1 MKLKAMTFALFAAG
15 LLAGL
20 TLIAPATGADPPT
33 TTSGTT
39 TVATTTTVPTTTTTH
54 TTTTTPATTTTP
66 TTTTTPVTYTS
77 ATDAISALSATS
89 ITVGPLTC
97 SIGSSPTAGDFKVGN
112 RVRMYCANGV
122 LFQIKA
128 DTPTPP
134 PTTTATATSTTTTT
148 TPSTNYTTATDAITA
163 LSAMSITVGSLTCSI
178 GNSSPKAGDFK
189 VGDRARIYCASGVLA
204 YLIRPDAPATTTTT
218 STPTTTTTSSTN
230 YTNATDAIKALSATS
245 ITVGPLTCSI
255 GSTSPG
261 TGDFKV
267 GDRAQIYCA
276 SGVLAHLIRPDTTTT
291 TTTATT
297 SDHHDDL
304 TTRLGT
310 ISALNSASI
319 TVDGLTCSINTSSP
333 SVSAFKV
340 GDQVGIGCTN
350 GVLAKIGTPQVDDGG
365 FKVVVQLGSIAAL
378 STDSITVGK
387 LTCSL
392 AATSP
397 SLASYKVGD
406 RVGVGCA
413 GGILFMIGTLPSTAD
428 VPKSEVKH
436 ALVQRF
442 NGCIKHGNEHCTVKG
457 ILHRLVHR

>member
-39 TVATTTTVPTTTTTH
+39 TSGTTTV
-54 TTTTTPATTTTP
+54 ATTTTP

-97 SIGSSPTAGDFKVGN
+97 SIGATTKPGDFRVGD

-128 DTPTPP
+128 DTPT
-134 PTTTATATSTTTTT
+134 TTTTT
-148 TPSTNYTTATDAITA
+148 TTSTPTTTSTTSSSTNYTTATDAITA
-163 LSAMSITVGSLTCSI
+163 LSATSITVGSLTCSI
-178 GNSSPKAGDFK
+178 GSSSPKAGDFK

-204 YLIRPDAPATTTTT
+204 YLIRPDAP
-218 STPTTTTTSSTN
+218 
-230 YTNATDAIKALSATS
+230 
-245 ITVGPLTCSI
+245 
-255 GSTSPG
+255 
-261 TGDFKV
+261 
-267 GDRAQIYCA
+267 
-276 SGVLAHLIRPDTTTT
+276 TTTT
-291 TTTATT
+291 TTTTTTTPT
-297 SDHHDDL
+297 SDHHDDGSTRQGTISALGSTSITVDGLTCAINGSSPSVAFKVGDKVGIGCAGGVLVKIVAATSDDNHGDL

-310 ISALNSASI
+310 ISALSSASI
-319 TVDGLTCSINTSSP
+319 TVDGLTCSIGTSSP

-350 GVLAKIGTPQVDDGG
+350 GVLAKIGTPEVDDGG
-365 FKVVVQLGSIAAL
+365 FKVVVQLGSIVAL
-378 STDSITVGK
+378 NTNSITVGS
-387 LTCSL
+387 LPCSL

-397 SLASYKVGD
+397 SLATYQVGD

-413 GGILFMIGTLPSTAD
+413 GGILFMIGALPSTAD
-428 VPKSEVKH
+428 VPKAEVKH

-442 NGCIKHGNEHCTVKG
+442 NGCIKHGNEHCTVNA
-457 ILHRLVHR
+457 ILRRLVRR